1 VIRKAVARLPQ
12 NQRERFEEEWQ
23 SHIDEVPGE
32 IGKIYVALGCLFA
45 ARKMA
50 SILSADRE
58 RTVLAEVV
66 TRAFDL
72 ALAVGFLFLVS
83 PLLVLMALS
92 VWLEGTGPVLVAE
105 DIVGMH
111 GRIFRGYT
119 FATSGRVG
127 KMLDRTY
134 LSVLPG
140 ILSVLRG
147 DMAIIGPMPHVSW
160 VAERLSKVVPGYE
173 ERTKIKPGFL
183 CLAALTKRPIDPL
196 TELRL
201 DLAYIENRSL
211 GSDLLI
217 LGRHLRCPLSKLLK
231 MVEKL

>member
-1 VIRKAVARLPQ
+1 MALITAIIVLLWGVIAGAFSQQLTDEFKAWIPWIVRRVIRKAVARLPQ

-111 GRIFRGYT
+111 GRIFGGYT

-127 KMLDRTY
+127 KMLDSRPTRDPQRTA
-134 LSVLPG
+134 
-140 ILSVLRG
+140 RR
-147 DMAIIGPMPHVSW
+147 H
-160 VAERLSKVVPGYE
+160 GYH
-173 ERTKIKPGFL
+173 
-183 CLAALTKRPIDPL
+183 RPNAPCFVGCRATL
-196 TELRL
+196 
-201 DLAYIENRSL
+201 
-211 GSDLLI
+211 
-217 LGRHLRCPLSKLLK
+217 
-231 MVEKL
+231 